1 MLVANIFK
9 QLSRFMVVLGLALL
23 TLPSA
28 SAWSLFGQPQNE
40 PECLLQNL
48 KGVND
53 KFVAQMIVAAC
64 EELFPLKTQAKNKCT
79 ERDLTQSELKQLEWT
94 KGESSYATGPYFSVR
109 LYNGNKKINITAATI
124 EISYPN
130 KNPFTFDEAK
140 VVAKHSKQQYDLF
153 FSNTISPNSAD
164 SLGKS
169 ILEIPSAG
177 WSWKV
182 VSVKTCS

>member
-1 MLVANIFK
+1 MLVDNIFK
-9 QLSRFMVVLGLALL
+9 HLSRFMAVLGLTLL
-23 TLPSA
+23 TLPTA
-28 SAWSLFGQPQNE
+28 NAWSLFGQPQNE

-64 EELFPLKTQAKNKCT
+64 EELFPLKTETKKKCT

-94 KGESSYATGPYFSVR
+94 KGESSYVTGPYFSVR
-109 LYNGNKKINITAATI
+109 LYNGNKKIDITAATI

-130 KNPFTFDEAK
+130 KNSFTFDEAK

-153 FSNTISPNSAD
+153 FSSPVTPNSAR
-164 SLGKS
+164 SGGTT

-177 WSWKV
+177 WNWKV